1 MKAAAIAVGVVAVV
15 GVGGGVFLLSRS
27 KSKAKPSGT
36 PGTSPQAIQS
46 AQQTLVNSGFVGASD
61 QDVKQIVDRLDD
73 GSGWRY
79 HGSVYG

>member
-15 GVGGGVFLLSRS
+15 GVGAGVVLLTR
-27 KSKAKPSGT
+27 KPKPKPSST
-36 PGTSPQAIQS
+36 PGTSPQAIKT

-61 QDVKQIVDRLDD
+61 QDVKQIVDHLDD